1 MEQIHLYLGR
11 RNKPPVV
18 ELIEKGYSYEAVQ
31 WEQYRPYT
39 WRFDVNG
46 SELVIIYNDQS
57 HSAVWSGYLNDKLS
71 YQGNY
76 IGLIR
81 RYPYLYNYIEYI

>member
-1 MEQIHLYLGR
+1 MKRKNRL
-11 RNKPPVV
+11 PVV
-18 ELIEKGYSYEAVQ
+18 ELIEKGYGYEAVQ
-31 WEQYRPYT
+31 WEQNRPYT

-57 HSAVWSGYLNDKLS
+57 HSAVWSSYLDDRLS

-76 IGLIR
+76 IGLMK